1 MAKPTKKGKAP
12 RSSSK
17 GPNLDKNALENLTSA
32 LDKKL
37 GKRKQPPTK
46 AAGDQHQKRQRNTD
60 NTAGDKKSGKI
71 DEKTLLEEI
80 KALGGDESDLALI
93 QGIDSDDEEDV
104 KNPKDSK
111 AVDKGLKDELA
122 AFSKQLGFAE
132 VEMSEASE
140 EEEEEDG
147 DDDDDDDNEED
158 DLEDVD
164 DEEEDEDDA
173 HKEIAL
179 KKGNM
184 AFEPRADWHSA
195 ELRKLPT
202 PTTDEPNPPRFAFD
216 ALKQH
221 AQTLL
226 TNDATNYETSVFA
239 KSSHKF
245 LSTIMSSGTLSDK
258 VSALT
263 LAVQESPVHN
273 TRAFDALMSLA
284 SKKKGRGQALS
295 AIGALVDLLGPGS
308 LLPSDRRLR
317 AFHDQ
322 PGLIGTLQRS
332 PGKPWAPGNALP
344 GKITPAHLIVWAYE
358 DWLKATYFKLIQV
371 LEQLCSDE
379 IEYSRTRA
387 LDFVYG
393 LLKDKPEQESNLL
406 RLLVNKLGDRDRKI
420 SSRAS
425 YLLLQLQNSHPGM
438 KPIIVRM
445 IEQQILLHPS
455 QDHRSKYYAINTLN
469 QTILSSKEPA
479 VAEALMRIF
488 FDLFT
493 IILKT
498 GSLGISAPTGSKP
511 DKDKVEEKDPN
522 DHRHPSR
529 RPPRP
534 RGGKPA
540 KPAASEPETEAA
552 DKLVSAILTG
562 VNRAAPF
569 MVGNDTVMESH
580 LDTLFKI
587 AHSGNFN
594 TGIQALLLIQQI
606 SSSRSIANDRFYRT
620 LYESLLDPR
629 LVNSSKQAL
638 YLNLLLR
645 ALKNDVDGRRVKA
658 FAKRILQI
666 TGLHQPSFTC
676 GLLYVVDH
684 LRETFPDI
692 STLMDEP
699 EEGDDAMDE
708 NQKYDGRKRDPEYSN
723 ANRSCLWEV
732 IPLQGHYHP
741 SVTVYAAAIL
751 ERNKKSLKP
760 DLDSHS
766 LIRFLDKF
774 VYRNAKS
781 TDSSKGMSI
790 MQPLRVAKDVGDI
803 WLGSRAAGGVT
814 TAVNSSAFWK
824 KKAEEV
830 AAEDVFF
837 HEYFQQIDKE
847 GKETKKKAKAGM
859 DVESDDEQ
867 EDEVWKALV
876 STQPGVDPDDDGSDV
891 GFDLD
896 DEDMASDDDDNS
908 PAMSLDGE
916 LDEDDDDMSVDIEGS
931 DEEMGG
937 ALISEDEEGFEV
949 KEAVSEKPKS
959 KRRKLKDL
967 PMFASV
973 DDYAELLAGE
983 EDM

>member
-1 MAKPTKKGKAP
+1 MAKPTKKGKGP

-17 GPNLDKNALENLTSA
+17 GPSLDNNALENLTA
-32 LDKKL
+32 TIDKKL

-46 AAGDQHQKRQRNTD
+46 AAGDQHQKRQRNTENTSGD
-60 NTAGDKKSGKI
+60 NKSGKI

-93 QGIDSDDEEDV
+93 QGIDSDDEEEA
-104 KNPKDSK
+104 KGSKDSK

-132 VEMSEASE
+132 VEVSEASDQDE
-140 EEEEEDG
+140 DNDDSEGEEDG
-147 DDDDDDDNEED
+147 I
-158 DLEDVD
+158 EDVD
-164 DEEEDEDDA
+164 DEEDDEVEVEA
-173 HKEIAL
+173 PKETVQ

-195 ELRKLPT
+195 ELRKLPA
-202 PTTDEPNPPRFAFD
+202 PTTDEPNPPRAALD
-216 ALKQH
+216 ALKEH
-221 AQTLL
+221 AQALL
-226 TNDATNYETSVFA
+226 EQDATQYRTSVFA
-239 KSSHKF
+239 QSSHKF

-273 TRAFDALMSLA
+273 IRAFDALMSLA
-284 SKKKGRGQALS
+284 SKKSRGQALG

-317 AFHDQ
+317 TFHDQ
-322 PGLIGTLQRS
+322 PGLIGTLQRN
-332 PGKPWAPGNALP
+332 PGKPWAPGNSLP
-344 GKITPAHLIVWAYE
+344 GKITPAHLIVWVYE
-358 DWLKATYFKLIQV
+358 DWLKTTYFKLIQV

-469 QTILSSKEPA
+469 QTILSSKEPS
-479 VAEALMRIF
+479 VAEALMRIY

-498 GSLGISAPTGSKP
+498 GSLGISAPTDPKP
-511 DKDKVEEKDPN
+511 GKDDEKN
-522 DHRHPSR
+522 DDMRHPSR
-529 RPPRP
+529 RPQRP

-645 ALKNDVDGRRVKA
+645 ALKNDVDSRRVKA
-658 FAKRILQI
+658 FAKRMLQI
-666 TGLHQPSFTC
+666 TGLHQPAFAC
-676 GLLYVVDH
+676 GLLYVVGH

-699 EEGDDAMDE
+699 EEGDAVVDE
-708 NQKYDGRKRDPEYSN
+708 KQKYDGRKRDPEYSN

-741 SVTVYAAAIL
+741 SVTVYAAAVL

-781 TDSSKGMSI
+781 TDSSKGVSI
-790 MQPLRVAKDVGDI
+790 MQPLRAAKDIGDI
-803 WLGSRAAGGVT
+803 WLGSRAAGGT
-814 TAVNSSAFWK
+814 TTSVNSSAFWK

-859 DVESDDEQ
+859 DVGSDDEQ

-876 STQPGVDPDDDGSDV
+876 STQPGVDPDDEGSDV

-896 DEDMASDDDDNS
+896 DEDMASDDDDS

-916 LDEDDDDMSVDIEGS
+916 LDEEEDDMSVDIEGS

-949 KEAVSEKPKS
+949 KEAASEKPKS

>member
-1 MAKPTKKGKAP
+1 MAKPSKKGKGP
-12 RSSSK
+12 RRSQD
-17 GPNLDKNALENLTSA
+17 GPGLDNNALDNLTSTI
-32 LDKKL
+32 DKKL

-46 AAGDQHQKRQRNTD
+46 SARDQHQKRQRNSD
-60 NTAGDKKSGKI
+60 GPSGDKKSDKI

-93 QGIDSDDEEDV
+93 QGIDSDDEDYAQGS
-104 KNPKDSK
+104 KDSK
-111 AVDKGLKDELA
+111 SVDKSLKDELA

-132 VEMSEASE
+132 VEMSEASDQDE
-140 EEEEEDG
+140 
-147 DDDDDDDNEED
+147 
-158 DLEDVD
+158 
-164 DEEEDEDDA
+164 DEEEDDDEEDAEEEDESEDEVEA
-173 HKEIAL
+173 PKETAP

-184 AFEPRADWHSA
+184 AFEPRADWHA
-195 ELRKLPT
+195 GELRKLPA
-202 PTTDEPNPPRFAFD
+202 PTTDEPSPSRGALD

-226 TNDATNYETSVFA
+226 EEDATKYRTSVFA
-239 KSSHKF
+239 QSSHKF
-245 LSTIMSSGTLSDK
+245 LSTIMSSGTLNDK

-273 TRAFDALMSLA
+273 IRAFDALMSLA
-284 SKKKGRGQALS
+284 SKKSRGQALG
-295 AIGALVDLLGPGS
+295 AIGALVDLLGPGT
-308 LLPSDRRLR
+308 LLPADRRLR
-317 AFHDQ
+317 AFHAQ
-322 PGLIGTLQRS
+322 PGLIGTLQRN

-344 GKITPAHLIVWAYE
+344 GKITPAHLIAWAYE
-358 DWLKATYFKLIQV
+358 DWLKETYFRLIQL
-371 LEQLCSDE
+371 LESWCSDE

-393 LLKDKPEQESNLL
+393 LLKEKPEQESNLL

-425 YLLLQLQNSHPGM
+425 FLLLQLQNSHPGM
-438 KPIIVRM
+438 KPIIVRT
-445 IEQQILLHPS
+445 IEQEILLHPS

-469 QTILSSKEPA
+469 QTILSNKEPA
-479 VAEALMRIF
+479 LAESLMRIYF
-488 FDLFT
+488 ELFT

-498 GSLGISAPTGSKP
+498 GTLGIAAPTDSKSA
-511 DKDKVEEKDPN
+511 KDDDRKKEDDQRKAG
-522 DHRHPSR
+522 R
-529 RPPRP
+529 RPQRP
-534 RGGKPA
+534 RGGKPT
-540 KPAASEPETEAA
+540 KPVASEPETEAA

-569 MVGNDTVMESH
+569 MVGNEAIMESH

-587 AHSGNFN
+587 AHSANFN

-606 SSSRSIANDRFYRT
+606 SSSRALANDRFYRT

-645 ALKNDVDGRRVKA
+645 ALKNDVDSRRVKA
-658 FAKRILQI
+658 FAKRMLQMS
-666 TGLHQPSFTC
+666 GLHQPAFAC
-676 GLLYVVDH
+676 GLLYVVGH
-684 LRETFPDI
+684 LRETFPDL
-692 STLMDEP
+692 STLLEEP
-699 EEGDDAMDE
+699 EESIFDDEPANE
-708 NQKYDGRKRDPEYSN
+708 KHKYDGRKRDPEYSN

-741 SVTVYAAAIL
+741 SVTVYAASIV
-751 ERNKKSLKP
+751 ERNKKAQKP

-774 VYRNAKS
+774 VYRNAKA
-781 TDSSKGMSI
+781 TDSSKGVSI
-790 MQPLRVAKDVGDI
+790 MQPLRAAKDVGDI
-803 WLGSRAAGGVT
+803 WLGSRGAGAAT
-814 TAVNSSAFWK
+814 TSVNSASFWK
-824 KKAEEV
+824 KKTEDV

-837 HEYFQQIDKE
+837 HEYFQQVDKE
-847 GKETKKKAKAGM
+847 GKETKKKAQAGANA
-859 DVESDDEQ
+859 ESDDEQ

-876 STQPGVDPDDDGSDV
+876 STQPGVDPDDEGSDV

-896 DEDMASDDDDNS
+896 DSDMASDDDS

-916 LDEDDDDMSVDIEGS
+916 LGEEDDDDMSVDIEGS

-937 ALISEDEEGFEV
+937 AMISEDEEGFEV
-949 KEAVSEKPKS
+949 KEAASEKPKS

>member
-1 MAKPTKKGKAP
+1 MAKPSKKPKGKGP

-17 GPNLDKNALENLTSA
+17 GPNFDNSALDNLTSTI
-32 LDKKL
+32 DKKL

-46 AAGDQHQKRQRNTD
+46 ANSDQHQKRQRNSEGTS
-60 NTAGDKKSGKI
+60 GEKSGKI

-93 QGIDSDDEEDV
+93 QDIDSDDEEYTQG
-104 KNPKDSK
+104 PKDSR
-111 AVDKGLKDELA
+111 AGVDDDD
-122 AFSKQLGFAE
+122 
-132 VEMSEASE
+132 SE
-140 EEEEEDG
+140 EEQAVA
-147 DDDDDDDNEED
+147 
-158 DLEDVD
+158 L
-164 DEEEDEDDA
+164 
-173 HKEIAL
+173 KEPTQ

-184 AFEPRADWHSA
+184 AFEPRADWHDS
-195 ELRKLPT
+195 ELRKLPA
-202 PTTDEPNPPRFAFD
+202 PTTDEPTPPRAALD

-221 AQTLL
+221 AQALL
-226 TNDATNYETSVFA
+226 EEDATKYRTSVFA
-239 KSSHKF
+239 QSSHKF
-245 LSTIMSSGTLSDK
+245 LSTIMTSGTLSDK

-273 TRAFDALMSLA
+273 IRAFDALMSLA
-284 SKKKGRGQALS
+284 SKKSRGQALG
-295 AIGALVDLLGPGS
+295 AIGALVDLLGPGT
-308 LLPSDRRLR
+308 LLPADRRLR

-322 PGLIGTLQRS
+322 PGLVGTLQGN

-344 GKITPAHLIVWAYE
+344 GKITPSHLIAWIYE
-358 DWLKATYFKLIQV
+358 DWLKATYFRLIQL
-371 LEQLCSDE
+371 LEYWCSDE

-393 LLKDKPEQESNLL
+393 LLKEKPEQESNLL

-425 YLLLQLQNSHPGM
+425 YLILQLQNSHPGM
-438 KPIIVRM
+438 KPIIVRT
-445 IEQQILLHPS
+445 IEQDILLHPT

-469 QTILSSKEPA
+469 QTILSNKEPSL
-479 VAEALMRIF
+479 AEALMRIY

-498 GSLGISAPTGSKP
+498 GSLGITAPTDSKP
-511 DKDKVEEKDPN
+511 GKDDDNKGDVKRN
-522 DHRHPSR
+522 TGR
-529 RPPRP
+529 RPQRP

-540 KPAASEPETEAA
+540 KPSASEPETEAA

-569 MVGNDTVMESH
+569 MVGNDAIMESH

-606 SSSRSIANDRFYRT
+606 SSSRSLANDRFYRT

-645 ALKNDVDGRRVKA
+645 ALKNDVDSRRVKA
-658 FAKRILQI
+658 FAKRMLQI
-666 TGLHQPSFTC
+666 SGLHQPSFTC
-676 GLLYVVDH
+676 GLLYLVGH
-684 LRETFPDI
+684 LRESFPDL
-692 STLMDEP
+692 STLLEEP
-699 EEGDDAMDE
+699 EESIFDDEPANE
-708 NQKYDGRKRDPEYSN
+708 KQRYDGRKRDPEYSN
-723 ANRSCLWEV
+723 ANRSCLWEM
-732 IPLQGHYHP
+732 IPLQCHYHP
-741 SVTVYAAAIL
+741 SVTVYAMSIL

-774 VYRNAKS
+774 VYRNAKA
-781 TDSSKGMSI
+781 TDSSKGVSI
-790 MQPLRVAKDVGDI
+790 MQPLRATKDAGDI
-803 WLGSRAAGGVT
+803 WLGSRGAGGAVSS
-814 TAVNSSAFWK
+814 VNSSAFWK
-824 KKAEEV
+824 KKAEDV
-830 AAEDVFF
+830 PAEDIFF
-837 HEYFQQIDKE
+837 HQYFQQVDKE
-847 GKETKKKAKAGM
+847 GKETKKNAQAAGN
-859 DVESDDEQ
+859 VESDDEQ

-896 DEDMASDDDDNS
+896 DSEMASDDDS
-908 PAMSLDGE
+908 QALSLDGE
-916 LDEDDDDMSVDIEGS
+916 LGEDDDDDMSVDIEGS

-937 ALISEDEEGFEV
+937 ALISEDEGGFEV
-949 KEAVSEKPKS
+949 KEAASEKTKS